1 MEIITIMT
9 STNEMIQLVCDKCGW
24 FQSKDDWSST
34 KRVCVNDRCRAPGK
48 HLVMAY
54 ENEDAYG
61 RDTETIIKTYGLDAT
76 QEKELLDNDAIL
88 KIENKERLGSL
99 MEMDGGES
107 DDIHPIGWKGWTDK
121 MAALG
126 IQGMEYNPKACR
138 NPIKA
143 ALTSGDWSKYE
154 DNMTGSLMEMN
165 GRLQKATV
173 RQVGEMVPCRHPVQI
188 RKVPEPEIEESEFPD
203 AAVRQRRERR
213 MRKPTYVNVGQASPL
228 WYRLKPTVY
237 EMVYPGKTVMAKGK
251 PMELPCQCARCLFE
265 TAEHANK
272 KLFNNGKA
280 DPWALNRDSRG
291 RLTTDSIMA
300 SEYQSLKSLGD
311 EMIGFEQLDPLLS
324 DVEYSRVAKP
334 TPIHINIPD
343 ERINEYME
351 SREKALKNAENKA
364 WRELKEELLVAKGG
378 KPSDTISVETLKW
391 YKIWTRKENLVIK
404 AAYSGLEWVE
414 DGSLA
419 IPDKMNEQKAK
430 AFLWDIRTVDPV
442 SAVAKHYVPLL

>member
-9 STNEMIQLVCDKCGW
+9 STNEMIQLVCEKCGW

-34 KRVCVNDRCRAPGK
+34 KRVCMNDKCRAPGK
-48 HLVMAY
+48 NLIMAY
-54 ENEDAYG
+54 ENPDAYG
-61 RDTETIIKTYGLDAT
+61 RDTEDIVKTYGPT
-76 QEKELLDNDAIL
+76 EEYNSIL
-88 KIENKERLGSL
+88 KVENKERLGSL

-126 IQGMEYNPKACR
+126 IQGIKYNPKACR

-143 ALTSGDWSKYE
+143 ALTSGDWSKYKR
-154 DNMTGSLMEMN
+154 NMT
-165 GRLQKATV
+165 KPTA

-188 RKVPEPEIEESEFPD
+188 REVPKPEIEESEFGD
-203 AAVRQRRERR
+203 ARARQRMEQR
-213 MRKPTYVNVGQASPL
+213 MRKPTYVNVGHASPL

-272 KLFNNGKA
+272 KIFDKDTGKA

-311 EMIGFEQLDPLLS
+311 EMVGFEQLDPLLS

-364 WRELKEELLVAKGG
+364 WRERKEELLVAKGG

-391 YKIWTRKENLVIK
+391 YKIWTKKENLVIK
-404 AAYSGLEWVE
+404 AAYNGLEWVE